1 MTAIGC
7 SSRSLLSAFCEALA
21 PRQTDNCIV
30 HARRTGGNLTIGAPG
45 DVRSTRNTV
54 PPPTALRTLVLCGC
68 RTGAA
73 WFARRTSGHNR
84 PAIVC
89 RTTLMTRTAAHPRT
103 GRLGPVKAPT
113 GIKGLDEITDGG
125 LPAGR
130 PTLVCGN
137 AGCGKTLLATEFLV
151 KGATRFN
158 EPGVLMTFEETS
170 AELAEN
176 VASLGFDLDTLTRR
190 RRLFI
195 DHVHV
200 ERSEIEDSG
209 DFDLDGLFVR
219 LAHAIDAVE
228 AKRVVLDT
236 IESLFASLPNEAILR
251 SELRRLFRWLKA
263 KGVTAII
270 TAERGDST
278 FTRQGLE
285 EYVSDCVILLDHR
298 VTEQISTRRLRIVK
312 YRGSHHGT
320 NEYPFLIDKGIV
332 VLPITSIGLENVA
345 STKRISSGIP
355 QLDALLGGKGFYRG
369 SSVLVSGTP
378 GTGKTSLAAAFAN
391 AACTRGE
398 RAIYFAFEESA
409 SEITR
414 NMQSIGVDLQRW
426 VKKGVLLFYA
436 RRPTAYGLETH
447 LATMHQLVDEVKPSI
462 AILDPISNLTSMG
475 NAGDVYATLLHIID
489 SLKNRGVTSFC
500 TSLTEAG
507 VSLEH
512 TAAGISSLAD
522 AWVILKDMGSDGDR
536 RRGLYVVK
544 SRGMPHSSNIR
555 ELQLTATGIRLSDLR
570 QDLDAQPPR
579 GELKLRLNRRDN
591 ARR

>member
-1 MTAIGC
+1 
-7 SSRSLLSAFCEALA
+7 
-21 PRQTDNCIV
+21 
-30 HARRTGGNLTIGAPG
+30 
-45 DVRSTRNTV
+45 
-54 PPPTALRTLVLCGC
+54 
-68 RTGAA
+68 
-73 WFARRTSGHNR
+73 
-84 PAIVC
+84 
-89 RTTLMTRTAAHPRT
+89 MTRTAAHPRT

-151 KGATRFN
+151 KGATRFD

-200 ERSEIEDSG
+200 ERSEIEDTG

-236 IESLFASLPNEAILR
+236 IESLFASLPDEAILR

-285 EYVSDCVILLDHR
+285 EYISDCVILLDHR

-320 NEYPFLIDKGIV
+320 NEYPFLIDRGIV

-447 LATMHQLVDEVKPSI
+447 LATMHQLVDEMKPSI

-489 SLKNRGVTSFC
+489 SLKNRGVTSVC

-507 VSLEH
+507 GSLEH
-512 TAAGISSLAD
+512 TAQAFIA
-522 AWVILKDMGSDGDR
+522 R
-536 RRGLYVVK
+536 RRVGDSQGHGIGRRSPPGALRAEV
-544 SRGMPHSSNIR
+544 SWDAAFQQHPRTPIDRHRDSAIGPSPGPR
-555 ELQLTATGIRLSDLR
+555 RTTASGR
-570 QDLDAQPPR
+570 A
-579 GELKLRLNRRDN
+579 
-591 ARR
+591 

>member
-1 MTAIGC
+1 
-7 SSRSLLSAFCEALA
+7 
-21 PRQTDNCIV
+21 
-30 HARRTGGNLTIGAPG
+30 
-45 DVRSTRNTV
+45 
-54 PPPTALRTLVLCGC
+54 
-68 RTGAA
+68 
-73 WFARRTSGHNR
+73 
-84 PAIVC
+84 
-89 RTTLMTRTAAHPRT
+89 MTRTAAHPRK
-103 GRLGPVKAPT
+103 GRLGLVKAPT
-113 GIKGLDEITDGG
+113 GINGLDEITDGG

-176 VASLGFDLDTLTRR
+176 VASLGFDLDALTRR

-200 ERSEIEDSG
+200 ERSEIEDTG

-263 KGVTAII
+263 KGVTVII
-270 TAERGDST
+270 TAERGDNK
-278 FTRQGLE
+278 FTRHGLE

-298 VTEQISTRRLRIVK
+298 VTEQISTRRLRVVK
-312 YRGSHHGT
+312 YRGSRHGT

-345 STKRISSGIP
+345 SIKRISSGIP
-355 QLDALLGGKGFYRG
+355 ELDALLGGKGFYRG
-369 SSVLVSGTP
+369 SAVLVSGTP

-391 AACTRGE
+391 AACKRGE

-414 NMQSIGVDLQRW
+414 NMRSIGIDLQRW
-426 VKKGVLLFYA
+426 VKKGLLRFYA

-447 LATMHQLVDEVKPSI
+447 LATMHQLVDDVKPSV

-475 NAGDVYATLLHIID
+475 DAGDVYATLLRMID

-500 TSLTEAG
+500 TSLTDLTDAG
-507 VSLEH
+507 ASLEH
-512 TAAGISSLAD
+512 TTAGISSLTD
-522 AWVILKDMGSDGDR
+522 AWVIIKDIGSDGER
-536 RRGLYVVK
+536 RRGLYVLK

-555 ELQLTATGIRLSDLR
+555 ELQLTATGIQLSDFR
-570 QDLDAQPPR
+570 PDFDTQPPR
-579 GELKLRLNRRDN
+579 GEVRLRLNRKEN

>member
-1 MTAIGC
+1 M
-7 SSRSLLSAFCEALA
+7 
-21 PRQTDNCIV
+21 P
-30 HARRTGGNLTIGAPG
+30 
-45 DVRSTRNTV
+45 
-54 PPPTALRTLVLCGC
+54 
-68 RTGAA
+68 
-73 WFARRTSGHNR
+73 
-84 PAIVC
+84 
-89 RTTLMTRTAAHPRT
+89 TLMTRTAAHPRT
-103 GRLGPVKAPT
+103 GALGPAKAPT
-113 GIKGLDEITDGG
+113 GINGLDEITDGG

-158 EPGVLMTFEETS
+158 EPGVLITFEETS
-170 AELAEN
+170 AELADN

-195 DHVHV
+195 DHVQV
-200 ERSEIEDSG
+200 ERSEIEDTG

-236 IESLFASLPNEAILR
+236 VESLFASLPNETILR
-251 SELRRLFRWLKA
+251 SELRRLFRWLKT

-270 TAERGDST
+270 TAERGDRT

-320 NEYPFLIDKGIV
+320 NEYPFLIHRGIV

-391 AACTRGE
+391 AACTRRE
-398 RAIYFAFEESA
+398 RAIYFASA

-414 NMQSIGVDLQRW
+414 NMQTIGIDLQRW
-426 VKKGVLLFYA
+426 VTKGLLVFYA
-436 RRPTAYGLETH
+436 KRPTAYGLETH
-447 LATMHQLVDEVKPSI
+447 LATMHQLVDEVKPSV

-475 NAGDVYATLLHIID
+475 HAGDVYATLLHMID
-489 SLKNRGVTSFC
+489 SLKNRGVTSLC

-507 VSLEH
+507 ASVEH

-536 RRGLYVVK
+536 RRGLYVLK
-544 SRGMPHSSNIR
+544 SRGMPHSSNMYD
-555 ELQLTATGIRLSDLR
+555 LHLTATGIRLSDR
-570 QDLDAQPPR
+570 STRPR
-579 GELKLRLNRRDN
+579 HTTAFGR
-591 ARR
+591 A